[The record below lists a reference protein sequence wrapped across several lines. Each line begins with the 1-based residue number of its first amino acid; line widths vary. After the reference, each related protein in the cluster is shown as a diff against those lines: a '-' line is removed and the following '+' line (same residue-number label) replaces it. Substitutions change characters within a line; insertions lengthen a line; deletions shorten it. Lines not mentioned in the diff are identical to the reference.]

1 MGIDLKVGNVFLSDF
16 FYFFEMYV
24 FDLMVKYNYL
34 VIEMEVVG
42 LYVMVMELNVK
53 VLCLCLVLDYLIIKE
68 VLSFKERV
76 ESFDNMII
84 LVLEMMS

>member
-1 MGIDLKVGNVFLSDF
+1 
-16 FYFFEMYV
+16 
-24 FDLMVKYNYL
+24 
-34 VIEMEVVG
+34 MEVVG
-42 LYVMVMELNVK
+42 LYVMVMELSVK

-68 VLSFKERV
+68 VLSFKERI